1 MATRRASQQPALFH
15 ANARVPACQPSIHQ
29 GCQNDCCSTSNPEF
43 HLSHTPLTLPILAT
57 LALLIGGCSPQD
69 TASSAPGAVTKP
81 AQPYEATAAQAKGF
95 TVGAM
100 MSAKPVYVLFD
111 PQCPHCSR
119 LWEASIPLH
128 AKVKFVWV
136 PVALMNAK
144 SASQGAALLG
154 ASDAVALMTTH
165 EKSLLG
171 GTGGIPASA
180 NPPPELAQ
188 ALKDNTTLFNS
199 LGVESVPYLLA
210 RNLSTG
216 EMVTHSGA
224 LDTPALAK
232 LLGIEVN

>member
-1 MATRRASQQPALFH
+1 MTPGQASHLAACFPAK
-15 ANARVPACQPSIHQ
+15 AREPTAQLNGGL
-29 GCQNDCCSTSNPEF
+29 GCQNVSCSISIPEL
-43 HLSHTPLTLPILAT
+43 HVTPTPLTLPLAVA
-57 LALLIGGCSPQD
+57 LALLMGGCSPQD
-69 TASSAPGAVTKP
+69 TAQSTPSAVTKP
-81 AQPYEATAAQAKGF
+81 AQPYEAAAAQAKGF

-119 LWEASIPLH
+119 LWEASVPLH
-128 AKVKFVWV
+128 SKVKFVWV
-136 PVALMNAK
+136 PVALMNPK

-154 ASDAVALMTTH
+154 ASDAAALMTTH

-180 NPPPELAQ
+180 NPAPELAQ
-188 ALKDNTTLFNS
+188 AIKDNTTLFNS
-199 LGVESVPYLLA
+199 LGVESVPYVLA

-216 EMVTHSGA
+216 EVVTHSGA

-232 LLGIEVN
+232 LLGVEVN

>member
-1 MATRRASQQPALFH
+1 LT
-15 ANARVPACQPSIHQ
+15 
-29 GCQNDCCSTSNPEF
+29 
-43 HLSHTPLTLPILAT
+43 HTPPTLLIAA
-57 LALLIGGCSPQD
+57 LALLMGGCSPQD
-69 TASSAPGAVTKP
+69 TPTSAPSAVTKP
-81 AQPYEATAAQAKGF
+81 AQPYEAVAAQAKGF

-128 AKVKFVWV
+128 GKVKFVWV

-199 LGVESVPYLLA
+199 LGVESVPYVLA

-216 EMVTHSGA
+216 EVVTHSGA